1 MIKDNIYSLESGI
14 KEKVRLYFE
23 KDLSDARMQLSEMK
37 MNFLRY
43 TDNMSASLKEQVH
56 DNICQIEM
64 RMKVNIQKEEP
75 KQYDSRGAMLKDK
88 YS

>member
-1 MIKDNIYSLESGI
+1 
-14 KEKVRLYFE
+14 
-23 KDLSDARMQLSEMK
+23 MQLAEMK

-75 KQYDSRGAMLKDK
+75 KQYDSREAMLKDK